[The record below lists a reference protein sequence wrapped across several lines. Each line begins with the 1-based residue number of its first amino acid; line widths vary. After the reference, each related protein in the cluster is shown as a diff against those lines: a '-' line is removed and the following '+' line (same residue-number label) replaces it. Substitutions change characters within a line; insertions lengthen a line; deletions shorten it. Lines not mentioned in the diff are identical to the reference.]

1 MSKHLLSAD
10 EVKSQLGIDDFR
22 SIKKEQLIE
31 FVSSIPDMDKETAI
45 KCIEQFPNFKD
56 STNFIVDSF
65 FALCKDAIEKDGNE
79 TLMSCQATIDDLRI
93 ILKKYV
99 KDVRKDVV
107 TDAEIEK
114 IIEISNQMADI
125 DSNKRHFKETVLK
138 IAGTIASIAIAT
150 GGAILGVKISRK

>member
-56 STNFIVDSF
+56 SANFIVESF
-65 FALCKDAIEKDGNE
+65 FTLCNNSIQEDGKE
-79 TLMSCQATIDDLRI
+79 TLMSCQATLDDLRFM
-93 ILKKYV
+93 LKKESISE
-99 KDVRKDVV
+99 DMQRFI
-107 TDAEIEK
+107 IEK

-125 DSNKRHFKETVLK
+125 DNDKRHFKETVLK

-150 GGAILGVKISRK
+150 GGAILGVKISQK

>member
-1 MSKHLLSAD
+1 MTKHLLSAD

-56 STNFIVDSF
+56 SANFIVESF
-65 FALCKDAIEKDGNE
+65 FTLCKDAIETDGKE
-79 TLMSCQATIDDLRI
+79 TLITCQATIDDLRI
-93 ILKKYV
+93 MLKNDSISEDMQRYI
-99 KDVRKDVV
+99 
-107 TDAEIEK
+107 IEK

-125 DSNKRHFKETVLK
+125 DNDKRHFKETVLK
-138 IAGTIASIAIAT
+138 IAGAVAGIAIAT
-150 GGAILGVKISRK
+150 GGAILGVKISKK